1 MKLGYECWS
10 QGCTLDQLVLSAIS
24 KTLDEKKAL
33 TISNVQNVAFSD
45 HSLMGPSEGDGTPA
59 YSEKQSKRRKIQ
71 KEIASH
77 ILELQRGMKYEDL

>member
-1 MKLGYECWS
+1 
-10 QGCTLDQLVLSAIS
+10 
-24 KTLDEKKAL
+24 
-33 TISNVQNVAFSD
+33 
-45 HSLMGPSEGDGTPA
+45 MGPSEGDGTPA